1 MKVLVATDGSE
12 NSLKAVKRALEL
24 AEKEGAKV
32 TLISVAYYSMDG
44 FDDMPLKIQEKLQAE
59 ANEALE
65 KGKSLFD
72 KKARLELVI
81 PFEFFEHVLWLT
93 EDKTD
98 DLQAFCSRCKSK
110 FHLSLFDIRLQ
121 LRIIPHF
128 TERFP
133 ENVQNILRS
142 PRGSEIGPRN

>member
-12 NSLKAVKRALEL
+12 QATKAVKRALEL

-59 ANEALE
+59 ANEALA

-72 KKARLELVI
+72 KKGIDVETEMQAGLVPANNI
-81 PFEFFEHVLWLT
+81 IRKAKEGKF
-93 EDKTD
+93 
-98 DLQAFCSRCKSK
+98 DLILIGSTGLSGLQRIMMGSTAVKIAMYAPCSVSI
-110 FHLSLFDIRLQ
+110 IR
-121 LRIIPHF
+121 
-128 TERFP
+128 
-133 ENVQNILRS
+133 
-142 PRGSEIGPRN
+142 